1 MPQIINNYYVYG
13 NIYNSNTPDSLLE
26 LLERMA
32 ERNVQVSSEF
42 IEYLLEQLRDSG
54 DENPKDLAEELKEE
68 KGDGFLKKL
77 GKGIKAL
84 PKLATGA
91 KTHVTDGKVAYDAAK
106 PILDA
111 VKLAQLTHG
120 PQIAEEAME
129 FFKLLPPG

>member
-1 MPQIINNYYVYG
+1 
-13 NIYNSNTPDSLLE
+13 
-26 LLERMA
+26 MA
-32 ERNVQVSSEF
+32 EQNVQVSSGF

-54 DENPKDLAEELKEE
+54 DENAKDLAEELKEE

-91 KTHVTDGKVAYDAAK
+91 KTVLTDGKAAYDAAK

-111 VKLAQLTHG
+111 VKLALLTHG
-120 PQIAEEAME
+120 PQIAEGAME
-129 FFKLLPPG
+129 LLNLLPPG